1 MESWSARSRDRR
13 TPGCRKPELY
23 VAPAGTVREE
33 ARLISSLAWPVSAGQ
48 VGLISMGVVALAM
61 VGRLGPEPLAALG
74 IANTL
79 VFGTLLV
86 GLGTAHGI
94 DPLVAQ
100 AYGAGRDRDAA
111 VDQLAAAQDAMR
123 VDAERRDR
131 QQASQ
136 QKARKLLVKEVK
148 TLRSQLDMVR
158 RAAAARV

>member
-1 MESWSARSRDRR
+1 MDVEVRGLQAEAEDSRAALEGAERVKEFLASKVRDAEESLAEALRSTESTRQQ
-13 TPGCRKPELY
+13 
-23 VAPAGTVREE
+23 AGADQEVIAFLDERVRCLESEVEE
-33 ARLISSLAWPVSAGQ
+33 ATRARLELENSL
-48 VGLISMGVVALAM
+48 
-61 VGRLGPEPLAALG
+61 
-74 IANTL
+74 
-79 VFGTLLV
+79 
-86 GLGTAHGI
+86 
-94 DPLVAQ
+94 
-100 AYGAGRDRDAA
+100 GRDRDAA

>member
-1 MESWSARSRDRR
+1 MDERVRCLENEVAEATRLRL
-13 TPGCRKPELY
+13 EL
-23 VAPAGTVREE
+23 EN
-33 ARLISSLAWPVSAGQ
+33 SL
-48 VGLISMGVVALAM
+48 
-61 VGRLGPEPLAALG
+61 
-74 IANTL
+74 
-79 VFGTLLV
+79 
-86 GLGTAHGI
+86 
-94 DPLVAQ
+94 
-100 AYGAGRDRDAA
+100 GRDRDAA